1 MMRSSGYNRCGVLMG
16 TSWRASGPRSHRLQ
30 GDFSPMIT
38 LILLQRAFCA
48 TANAVTTTHGVPNQ
62 DKGVEGQSG
71 SEIEEVCD
79 IRCRRIDTILGP
91 LAIATAALVQG

>member
-48 TANAVTTTHGVPNQ
+48 TAKQVVRRPWN
-62 DKGVEGQSG
+62 KGVFGYHMPLRDGGYFAIHKWMKNTMAKHLS
-71 SEIEEVCD
+71 V
-79 IRCRRIDTILGP
+79 RILSVLGYP
-91 LAIATAALVQG
+91 